1 MKKFPE
7 PFTEQR
13 RAHGLRLWLANGFDF
28 PANHEKILLALDKPD
43 SSAVEILKS
52 SNRRSVLRVKS
63 FSTGIQSI
71 IIKGFPLKKIDSKF
85 KHKKY
90 GRAEFQNYNEAAAR
104 KIPAPKC
111 YGCFEVRSFG
121 LVKAN
126 GVLIENLQNFA
137 SLDQLAKKNHGRRSS
152 VLSRSVPLLKLLFE
166 TGVNHIDSSPQN
178 MLLSPDGADLRLIDW
193 QYCSFVAPRQTA
205 QLLLQAAHFLNYA
218 QLKSDSPDGFQW
230 LNDLH
235 AACDC
240 GLPIEKFR
248 AAVASLQS
256 RKKISGTD
264 RLALTLD
271 PQTEALLK

>member
-28 PANHEKILLALDKPD
+28 QANHEKILLALDKPD

-52 SNRRSVLRVKS
+52 SNRRSVLRAKS

-71 IIKGFPLKKIDSKF
+71 VIKGFPLKKIESKF

-126 GVLIENLQNFA
+126 GVLIEDLQNFS
-137 SLDQLAKKNHGRRSS
+137 SLDPRAPA
-152 VLSRSVPLLKLLFE
+152 LSRAVPLLKLLFE
-166 TGVNHIDSSPQN
+166 TGVNHIDTSPQN

-218 QLKSDSPDGFQW
+218 QLKSDSPHGFQW

-240 GLPIEKFR
+240 GLPIEIFR

-256 RKKISGTD
+256 RKKISSPD